1 MSAGPFRVGGV
12 TSYAVRALESGS
24 GLPGTEPGP
33 ENADWSDLLKTV
45 LVGFHGLCVC
55 GGPEEG
61 LLWVAGRLF
70 HVRFA
75 CETTGSIGEVGQTW
89 LCSCSRESGG
99 LGFPSCGDDFL
110 VCVVLLPVNR
120 GGQWSFLP
128 EGGELA
134 V

>member
-12 TSYAVRALESGS
+12 TSYAVRALEFGS

-45 LVGFHGLCVC
+45 LGGFHGLCVC
-55 GGPEEG
+55 DGPEES
-61 LLWVAGRLF
+61 LRWVAGRLF
-70 HVRFA
+70 HVRFVCDTA
-75 CETTGSIGEVGQTW
+75 GSVGEVGQTW
-89 LCSCSRESGG
+89 PCSCSRESGG

-120 GGQWSFLP
+120 GGRRSFLP